1 MKKIKFLMSL
11 LLIGISMTSW
21 AQTTVTGTVVDDR
34 NVPLPGATVLEQNTL
49 NGTTTDFDGN
59 FTIVVGDSNAVL
71 RVSFIGYAT
80 LDVPLNGQSNLSITL
95 LEDSA

>member
-1 MKKIKFLMSL
+1 MKKIKFLMLL
-11 LLIGISMTSW
+11 LLIGVSMTSW

-59 FTIVVGDSNAVL
+59 FTIVVADNNAE
-71 RVSFIGYAT
+71 IGRAH
-80 LDVPLNGQSNLSITL
+80 V
-95 LEDSA
+95 